1 MEEALGIC
9 NRCKKEI
16 KEKVLNESDE
26 ALLRYNKKIKK
37 IIRGLK
43 NDTPKQTKR

>member
-1 MEEALGIC
+1 MIC

-16 KEKVLNESDE
+16 KEKVLDESDE
-26 ALLRYNKKIKK
+26 ALLRLNKRIKK
-37 IIRGLK
+37 MIKGFKKEK